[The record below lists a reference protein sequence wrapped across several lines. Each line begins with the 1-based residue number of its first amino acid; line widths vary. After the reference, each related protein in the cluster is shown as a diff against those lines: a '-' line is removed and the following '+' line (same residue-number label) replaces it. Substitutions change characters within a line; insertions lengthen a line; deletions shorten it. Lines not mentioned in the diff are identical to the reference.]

1 VTAAVALMALS
12 GAWNAGNVGPV
23 ASELASEFDVSLAL
37 IGALAGTLFFG
48 ANVVALVF
56 APAIGEATGLVRALR
71 LACGLIVAGNL
82 IFALSPVFG
91 GLAIGRILPG
101 IGFAITTTV
110 GIVWA
115 RHVGGI
121 RLLGVF
127 GASIQLGIALAL
139 LTGSLL
145 ADAGVDWRVGFV
157 VSAALAAVA
166 YVAIPGD
173 AQSPPL
179 PERRS
184 AGFLSLAL
192 RSSRVY
198 RLALMFIS
206 IYGVPMIL
214 GAWMIEYLSSEGDVG
229 KSIAGFSSFLLFGMS
244 AVARAWGAGL
254 EQRGLGHAL
263 LCGALALAGAGL
275 ALIAFEPVAAAAI
288 VGALLIATGFG
299 IPYATALT
307 EAEDLYPEEPA
318 EPLAFMTLI
327 ALLLPIFVIPLVGHA
342 IARGSG
348 DIAFGLLAA
357 FLALAAVANLKKTGF
372 PLTGRDPAGAS
383 PGHSGPGDPN

>member
-23 ASELASEFDVSLAL
+23 AAELASEFDVSLAV

-48 ANVVALVF
+48 ANVIALVF

-82 IFALSPVFG
+82 IFALSPVFA
-91 GLAIGRILPG
+91 GLAVGRILPG

-145 ADAGVDWRVGFV
+145 ADAGVDWRVSFLISAGL
-157 VSAALAAVA
+157 AALA

-184 AGFLSLAL
+184 GGFLGLAL

-214 GAWMIEYLSSEGDVG
+214 GAWMIEYLSSEGDVA
-229 KSIAGFSSFLLFGMS
+229 KSIAGLSSFLLFGMS

-275 ALIAFEPVAAAAI
+275 ALIAFEPVAVAAI
-288 VGALLIATGFG
+288 VSSLLIAIGFG

-318 EPLAFMTLI
+318 EPLALMTMV
-327 ALLLPIFVIPLVGHA
+327 ALLLPIFVIPVVGHA
-342 IARGSG
+342 ISRGSG
-348 DIAFGLLAA
+348 DIAFALLAA
-357 FLALAAVANLKKTGF
+357 FLLLATVANLRKTGI
-372 PLTGRDPAGAS
+372 PLTDSRG
-383 PGHSGPGDPN
+383 

>member
-48 ANVVALVF
+48 ANVIALII
-56 APAIGEATGLVRALR
+56 APAIGEAIGLVRALR

-82 IFALSPVFG
+82 IFALSPVFA

-101 IGFAITTTV
+101 VGFAITTTV

-139 LTGSLL
+139 LSGSLL
-145 ADAGVDWRVGFV
+145 VDAGVDWRVAFLLSAV
-157 VSAALAAVA
+157 LAALA

-184 AGFLSLAL
+184 AGFLRLAL

-214 GAWMIEYLSSEGDVG
+214 GAWMIEYLSSEGDVA
-229 KSIAGFSSFLLFGMS
+229 KSIAGLSSFLLFGMS

-254 EQRGLGHAL
+254 EQRGLTHAL

-275 ALIAFEPVAAAAI
+275 ALIAFEPVAVAALIA
-288 VGALLIATGFG
+288 ALLLAIGFG

-307 EAEDLYPEEPA
+307 EAEDMYPEEPA
-318 EPLAFMTLI
+318 EPLALMTLV

-342 IARGSG
+342 ISRGSG
-348 DIAFGLLAA
+348 DIAFGILAA
-357 FLALAAVANLKKTGF
+357 FLVLATLANLKKTGF
-372 PLTGRDPAGAS
+372 PLTQS
-383 PGHSGPGDPN
+383 SSESGEITRPIDG